1 MVKNHFSIKVCRRL
15 FVTFIVQARN
25 LLTHFLLL
33 ESIAHASSRR
43 QQQRTCTLVVALTF
57 RSWPQVSFFTGAR
70 PQKML
75 MLESTR
81 LNRLKG
87 SHSFFVYIFPSL
99 SLLLFQINT
108 VRWHQ
113 CGLDCPSLPAGLGG
127 NGEFERKQF
136 RMKSA
141 WEEAPQLMSPCLG
154 LESTIEKFLSW

>member
-1 MVKNHFSIKVCRRL
+1 MINYCIKQSRYRMVNEPFLKWLSLRRRL
-15 FVTFIVQARN
+15 FVTHLVQARN

-127 NGEFERKQF
+127 NGEFGRKMRNF
-136 RMKSA
+136 E
-141 WEEAPQLMSPCLG
+141 WN
-154 LESTIEKFLSW
+154 